1 MGRKIDITNQRFGRL
16 IALKP
21 IGTTKRGE
29 VIWDCICDCG
39 NHVSVICASLRS
51 GNTKS
56 CGCFKTDS
64 TSKRGTNNLIGQRF
78 GRLTVIKR
86 VGSNQHGKAIW
97 LCRCDCGKEKEVV
110 STHLTRSKDPIKS
123 CGCYRK
129 ENTKKRFNKGGTT
142 NIGNYL
148 RTIVL
153 DKTFTSTILKEV
165 GCKCELTGKHGML
178 HIHHIVGFNTIVI
191 QAHEHNNIEIKQA
204 IQDYTDKEL
213 ELLLEYVKKWH
224 MTHREDLIVLE
235 EEVHKMFHKLY
246 GRGNNN
252 REQFEEFKNKLINKE
267 IAL

>member
-1 MGRKIDITNQRFGRL
+1 MKLQDLTGQKFNRL
-16 IALKP
+16 TVVKYLSKS
-21 IGTTKRGE
+21 K
-29 VIWDCICDCG
+29 WLCKCDCG
-39 NHVSVICASLRS
+39 NETIVLTGHLKS
-51 GNTKS
+51 GHT
-56 CGCFKTDS
+56 
-64 TSKRGTNNLIGQRF
+64 
-78 GRLTVIKR
+78 
-86 VGSNQHGKAIW
+86 
-97 LCRCDCGKEKEVV
+97 
-110 STHLTRSKDPIKS
+110 KS

-224 MTHREDLIVLE
+224 MAHREDLIVLE